1 MRGWSAANAMNS
13 EMQMVSYELIP
24 KIGIG
29 PIRFGMTHREVYAA
43 MGTTPSRILP
53 RGKAVGEEDVSSFHF
68 NGCFKV
74 GYSTE
79 TFIVNFIGVFSDNG
93 VDVVYKGIDL
103 FNIEAEKVIALISAE
118 TPYDKELPEQ
128 GYSYVF
134 TALELSLGR
143 SGIPEKV
150 EAENIDE
157 DDLEYLEEERR
168 KARFFDSVGLG
179 VEGYYSVELKI
190 LLNRN
195 KNW

>member
-1 MRGWSAANAMNS
+1 
-13 EMQMVSYELIP
+13 MVSYELIP

-103 FNIEAEKVIALISAE
+103 FNQWCYLMVEYGKIAKFS
-118 TPYDKELPEQ
+118 
-128 GYSYVF
+128 
-134 TALELSLGR
+134 
-143 SGIPEKV
+143 
-150 EAENIDE
+150 N
-157 DDLEYLEEERR
+157 
-168 KARFFDSVGLG
+168 
-179 VEGYYSVELKI
+179 
-190 LLNRN
+190 N
-195 KNW
+195 KPIWRL